1 MCVYISQYHTACWC
15 KVPIVTET
23 NRCEKARKNG
33 FDCPMT
39 EDTVC
44 LDGVAPGGVC
54 DFCGEFRL
62 EMEQERLEEENERL
76 TEEREARTRTEARGG
91 RGEARGKARENKE
104 SGKAKKWTWR
114 RWFGKLKSKEEVKD
128 VGDDLYGRLRSVR
141 LGPPQPPKP
150 STW

>member
-1 MCVYISQYHTACWC
+1 MCVYINQYHTACWC

-44 LDGVAPGGVC
+44 LDGVAPDGVC
-54 DFCGEFRL
+54 EFCGEFRL

-76 TEEREARTRTEARGG
+76 TEEGEARTRTEAKS
-91 RGEARGKARENKE
+91 RGEAKGKARENKE
-104 SGKAKKWTWR
+104 SRKSKKWTLVWEIEIK
-114 RWFGKLKSKEEVKD
+114 G
-128 VGDDLYGRLRSVR
+128 GG
-141 LGPPQPPKP
+141 
-150 STW
+150 